1 MLTYNLFILH
11 YLTYLTLTVEVFDL
25 QLILKFN
32 YCTFLEIHFLLYCH
46 LFEILKIYLF
56 DALMSWSKCV
66 IIFFIDIIVGV
77 IIEASVFLYFNILK
91 VILKGEIVLN
101 RSVVVLCKFYLWY
114 LLFRATIVFI
124 CCLILGV
131 LSFIACISVLM
142 FF

>member
-1 MLTYNLFILH
+1 
-11 YLTYLTLTVEVFDL
+11 
-25 QLILKFN
+25 
-32 YCTFLEIHFLLYCH
+32 
-46 LFEILKIYLF
+46 
-56 DALMSWSKCV
+56 V

-91 VILKGEIVLN
+91 IILKGEIVLN

-131 LSFIACISVLM
+131 LFFIACISVLM
-142 FF
+142 IF

>member
-11 YLTYLTLTVEVFDL
+11 YLTYLTLTVEVFNL

-32 YCTFLEIHFLLYCH
+32 YCTFLEIHFLLNCH

-91 VILKGEIVLN
+91 IILKGEIVLN

-131 LSFIACISVLM
+131 LFFIACISVLM
-142 FF
+142 IF